1 MTRTAL
7 LITGFV
13 LTACLAASA
22 APLATYAL
30 SLGAFGLV
38 HVLSEVRYVD
48 ERFRLRLSRT
58 LVLGLFGLLAVIV
71 LFRVVLLT
79 GGPTGTP
86 RAQTELSLV
95 IGLAAIAAFAM
106 RRAGLLAIAVSAAV
120 VGALAAGAI
129 WMPLGTLLLLAVA
142 HNLTPIGFL
151 AERLRGAERR
161 RAMGLCLLLFAVVPA
176 IIATGI
182 VRSAL
187 GDIGL
192 VLPEDSLWG
201 LGGLDSHLSV
211 FLPGALRE
219 SVHAVD
225 LFAAVVYL
233 QVLHYGAV
241 IHVLPRLGPGDAP
254 SPTWPT
260 PRMFTRI
267 LCIVGAVSLVA
278 FALTF
283 RDARKVYGVFAA
295 FHAWLEVPILLL
307 ALGGGAALRTQP
319 A

>member
-1 MTRTAL
+1 MPRAAL
-7 LITGFV
+7 LIAAFV
-13 LTACLAASA
+13 LAACLAASA

-38 HVLSEVRYVD
+38 HVLAEVRYVD

-58 LVLGLFGLLAVIV
+58 LVLGLFGLLAAIV
-71 LFRVVLLT
+71 LFRVVLLA
-79 GGPTGTP
+79 GGPTGAA
-86 RAQTELSLV
+86 RAQTEIGLV
-95 IGLAAIAAFAM
+95 IGLALIASFAM
-106 RRAGLLAIAVSAAV
+106 RRAGPLAIGVSAVV

-129 WMPLGTLLLLAVA
+129 WMPLGTLLFLAVA

-151 AERLRGAERR
+151 AERLRGAQRR
-161 RAMGLCLLLFAVVPA
+161 RAMGLCLLLFAIVPA

-182 VRSAL
+182 LRSAL
-187 GDIGL
+187 GSIGL

-201 LGGLDSHLSV
+201 LGGVDSHLGV
-211 FLPGALRE
+211 FLPDALRQ

-225 LFAAVVYL
+225 IFAAVVYL

-241 IHVLPRLGPGDAP
+241 IHVLPRLGPGEVP

-260 PRMFTRI
+260 PRLFTRV
-267 LCIVGAVSLVA
+267 LCVVGAISLVA

-283 RDARKVYGVFAA
+283 RDARQVYGVFAA

-307 ALGGGAALRTQP
+307 ALGGGATLRTQP